1 MTKPEGF
8 TLTANNGRA
17 VLLLHGLTGSPFE
30 MRYYGGKL
38 HKMGYDVHCPCLPG
52 HCTSIEDLKSKK
64 WQDWDSFA
72 KAEFE
77 RLSSSYDEVYLSGL
91 CLGALICLSIAIDN
105 DTPHALALLSP
116 TLSLD
121 GWSLPWFRFL
131 IILAFTPLADILD
144 YSFIEREP
152 YGVKNEHV
160 RKKVM
165 TLLASS
171 SASAYDRY
179 PAVTFAELL
188 RYSRYLKKNMR
199 KVKTPTIIMHPEE
212 DDICHIRNAKYIFD
226 HIGSENRQFIRLKN
240 SYHIVTIDNDK
251 DIVINR
257 TLEFFNSASAP
268 SDNVLVADESRRL
281 LSGHTD
287 SSVNVTS
294 PGLLHFHPAQEQE

>member
-1 MTKPEGF
+1 MNKPNSF
-8 TLTANNGRA
+8 TLTANNRRA

-30 MRYYGGKL
+30 MRYYGGKM

-64 WQDWDSFA
+64 WRDWDDFA

-77 RLSSSYDEVYLSGL
+77 RLSSTYEEVYLSGL
-91 CLGALICLSIAIDN
+91 CLGALICLSIAIEN
-105 DTPHALALLSP
+105 NTPRALALLSP

-131 IILAFTPLADILD
+131 IVLAFTPVADILD

-160 RKKVM
+160 RKKVI
-165 TLLASS
+165 TLLSS
-171 SASAYDRY
+171 SNSSAYDRY

-188 RYSRYLKKNMR
+188 RYSKHLKKNMN

-212 DDICHIRNAKYIFD
+212 DDICDIKNAQYIYEN
-226 HIGSENRQFIRLKN
+226 IGSDNKQFVRLKN

-251 DIVINR
+251 DTVINR
-257 TLEFFNSASAP
+257 AIEFFNDASTL
-268 SDNVLVADESRRL
+268 SDNFRIANES
-281 LSGHTD
+281 
-287 SSVNVTS
+287 
-294 PGLLHFHPAQEQE
+294 

>member
-1 MTKPEGF
+1 MNKPNSF
-8 TLTANNGRA
+8 TLTSGNRKA

-38 HKMGYDVHCPCLPG
+38 HKMGYDVYCPCLPG

-77 RLSSSYDEVYLSGL
+77 RLSSAYEEVYLSGL
-91 CLGALICLSIAIDN
+91 CLGALICLSIAIENDN
-105 DTPHALALLSP
+105 PRAMALLSP

-131 IILAFTPLADILD
+131 IVLAFTPVADILD
-144 YSFIEREP
+144 YSFTEREP

-160 RKKVM
+160 RKRVI
-165 TLLASS
+165 TLLASDNL
-171 SASAYDRY
+171 SAYDRY

-188 RYSRYLKKNMR
+188 RYSKYLKKNMSR
-199 KVKTPTIIMHPEE
+199 VKTPTIILHPEE
-212 DDICHIRNAKYIFD
+212 DDICDIRNAQYIYEN
-226 HIGSENRQFIRLKN
+226 IGSDAKQFVRLKN

-251 DIVINR
+251 DIVTNR
-257 TLEFFNSASAP
+257 TIEFFNAASTL
-268 SDNVLVADESRRL
+268 SDNVYI
-281 LSGHTD
+281 
-287 SSVNVTS
+287 VNE
-294 PGLLHFHPAQEQE
+294 G